1 MSLTVRNTNFDWVL
15 FNEIQPFFKNVVE
28 SIKLS
33 ILETFKN
40 LKIKDFVNE
49 CSNEIEKD
57 TSLVSVFYKFI
68 LSKIYFT
75 N

>member
-1 MSLTVRNTNFDWVL
+1 MSLTVRNTKFDWVL